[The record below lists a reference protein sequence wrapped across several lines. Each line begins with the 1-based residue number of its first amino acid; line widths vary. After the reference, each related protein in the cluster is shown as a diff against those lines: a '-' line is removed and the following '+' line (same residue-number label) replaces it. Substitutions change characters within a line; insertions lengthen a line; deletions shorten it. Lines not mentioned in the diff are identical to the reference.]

1 MQYVAIKNGQNLL
14 YRELN
19 SKSFIDTLKELSLK
33 KWRVE
38 IYLAELDQ
46 NKVQHR
52 IELAGNYDKY
62 KQFYLE
68 FFEVET
74 SLPQNIFNL
83 LTFDQKMI
91 MFDELFGICH

>member
-1 MQYVAIKNGQNLL
+1 MKYVAIKKGKNLL
-14 YRELN
+14 YRELG
-19 SKSFIDTLKELSLK
+19 SKSFIDTLEELGRK
-33 KWRVE
+33 NWRAE